1 MISKELTHMKKAH
14 AVPVGYAVFRTVKS
28 ILQPILILAAV
39 FFALVSLFTPMEG
52 SNSPIIHRCISAGA
66 LLLIGAMI
74 LANKLVSKNRPA
86 FQTFT
91 PKVDVEIQPGAMLVM
106 LLLTVVI
113 LAPLYVAVITSLKTA
128 PEANAVDFTWYVS
141 QGVTF
146 ENYTTLF
153 EYGDITG
160 IYMSRAF
167 LNSLLLAIF
176 PPLISLLISAASAFM
191 FCQGRFRG
199 KQGLYDSLLYTMVLP
214 GFVTMASSIVF
225 WDMLNLMGTPV
236 PMFAGCIFGSA
247 GTVMYLREYMTSM
260 AQSVFESAEM
270 DGAGRFR
277 QYFSM
282 VLPICRPA
290 LTGQFILAFIGGFN
304 EYMNALIYIH
314 DPQWYT
320 VQIALAFLQTGNLDT
335 TILASGAVVV
345 MVPMIAIYLM
355 FQKYI
360 INGVQ
365 MSSGVKG

>member
-1 MISKELTHMKKAH
+1 MPM
-14 AVPVGYAVFRTVKS
+14 GYAAFRTVKS
-28 ILQPILILAAV
+28 LLQPVLILVAV
-39 FFALVSLFTPMEG
+39 FCALVSLFEPMEG
-52 SNSPIIHRCISAGA
+52 SDSRVIMRLISGAA
-66 LLLIGAMI
+66 LLLIGSMI
-74 LANKLVSKNRPA
+74 LTDKLLSKNRSE
-86 FQTFT
+86 FQTYT
-91 PKVDVEIQPGAMLVM
+91 PWIEKEFQPGSLLVM
-106 LLLTVVI
+106 LLLSVI
-113 LAPLYVAVITSLKTA
+113 IIAPLYVAVITSLKNDH
-128 PEANAVDFTWYVS
+128 EANAVDFTWWI
-141 QGVTF
+141 QEGVTF
-146 ENYTTLF
+146 ENYSTLF

-176 PPLISLLISAASAFM
+176 PPLISLLISTASAFM
-191 FCQGRFRG
+191 FCQGRFSG
-199 KQGLYDSLLYTMVLP
+199 KQKLYDSLLYTMVLP
-214 GFVTMASSIVF
+214 GFVTMASSILF
-225 WDMLNLMGTPV
+225 WDMMGLMGTPV
-236 PMFAGCIFGSA
+236 PMFAGCFFGSA

-260 AQSVFESAEM
+260 AQSIFESAEL
-270 DGAGRFR
+270 DGAGRFK
-277 QYFSM
+277 QYTSM

>member
-1 MISKELTHMKKAH
+1 MISKELTHTKKVR
-14 AVPVGYAVFRTVKS
+14 AVPVSYAVFRTVKS
-28 ILQPILILAAV
+28 VLQPLLILVAV

-52 SNSPIIHRCISAGA
+52 SNSPFIHRCISAGA
-66 LLLIGAMI
+66 LALVGLMI
-74 LANKLVSKNRPA
+74 LIDKCLSKNRPE
-86 FQTFT
+86 FKMYI
-91 PKVDVEIQPGAMLVM
+91 PKVEVEFQPGSLLVM
-106 LLLTVVI
+106 LLLTVII
-113 LAPLYVAVITSLKTA
+113 LAPLYVATITSLKTA
-128 PEANAVDFTWYVS
+128 PEANAVEFTWYVT

-167 LNSLLLAIF
+167 FNSLLFAIF
-176 PPLISLLISAASAFM
+176 PPLLSLLISTASAFM
-191 FCQGRFRG
+191 FSQGRFRG
-199 KQGLYDSLLYTMVLP
+199 KQKLYDSLLYTMVLP

-236 PMFAGCIFGSA
+236 PMFAGCFFGSA
-247 GTVMYLREYMTSM
+247 GTVMYLREYMSSM
-260 AQSVFESAEM
+260 AEGLFESAEL

-277 QYFSM
+277 QYFSI
-282 VLPICRPA
+282 VLPVVRPA
-290 LTGQFILAFIGGFN
+290 LTGQFILGFIGGFN

-345 MVPMIAIYLM
+345 MVPMIAVYLI

-360 INGVQ
+360 IDGVQ